1 MFENKNKVCVWG
13 CGASRQSENISIS
26 KNKAP
31 PLLFKRVKWSP
42 FRHYHSFYYLS
53 QYLRTKIKFLW
64 GCGASRQYEKIPF
77 LKIKPILYYLKWLT
91 VADLDIT
98 IVFIITANV

>member
-1 MFENKNKVCVWG
+1 MGTLYYCVLFSITECCSVLLCIALYSSVLQFETKNKVCVWG

-64 GCGASRQYEKIPF
+64 GCDVWVVVLIP
-77 LKIKPILYYLKWLT
+77 LL
-91 VADLDIT
+91 
-98 IVFIITANV
+98 